1 MKEKKRKL
9 SLWSLE
15 NSEGGG
21 EEGMKSMTEMQGIP
35 SMTDKPPMPGMT
47 GMKKNRTEKDQKKV
61 RKIYMLSQEL
71 VEKVKLYGWWIRTSE
86 SAVVEEALRSF
97 FAKKGDELKKALEEK
112 EHWKKRRA

>member
-15 NSEGGG
+15 NSEGSG
-21 EEGMKSMTEMQGIP
+21 EEGMKSMP
-35 SMTDKPPMPGMT
+35 DMTDKPSMPGMT
-47 GMKKNRTEKDQKKV
+47 GMKKNRTEKNQKKV

-71 VEKVKLYGWWIRTSE
+71 VEKVKLYGWWMRTSE

-97 FAKKGDELKKALEEK
+97 FTKKGDELKKALEEK